1 MLSTLRKPR
10 FPDHSFNLYD
20 LSEIAM
26 SSESDSDS
34 SSGLVRL
41 SSNPLPVEW
50 EFCPRDIEFQL
61 KIKKD
66 DGKRARFA
74 YTLRQGV
81 SLPYS
86 PDRIGDRKC

>member
-1 MLSTLRKPR
+1 MKYIKEHFKYIPPL
-10 FPDHSFNLYD
+10 
-20 LSEIAM
+20 EIM
-26 SSESDSDS
+26 
-34 SSGLVRL
+34 
-41 SSNPLPVEW
+41 
-50 EFCPRDIEFQL
+50 I
-61 KIKKD
+61 IKKD